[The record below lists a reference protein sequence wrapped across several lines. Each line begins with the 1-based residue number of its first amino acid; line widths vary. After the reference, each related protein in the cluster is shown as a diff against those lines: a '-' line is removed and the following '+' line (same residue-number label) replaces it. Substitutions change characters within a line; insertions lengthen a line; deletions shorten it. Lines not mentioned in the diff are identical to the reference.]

1 MNRINLIFSRLLQL
15 GLFFIVIIV
24 TSCSVSFEK
33 RKYTGGYYID
43 IQTRNVEKQKRYIH
57 ESNIEFIHASDEMT
71 ASINDLKPQKITH
84 VIATSIRQHEPCDWI
99 YFEDGTQAEVK
110 ILDINEKE
118 VAYRKC
124 NDPSSPVIIL
134 NKKYITK
141 IEFSS
146 GERYEAGG
154 GKKQEQTILQEE
166 VQTTQQ
172 ETNPSKKPNQ
182 SSAKE
187 GIINMLALFFAIV
200 GLIMLILAFVN
211 VWYWLFGAAIFSA
224 LGASLGWFGITRS
237 LKGLGIVALIIG
249 TVCSVLS
256 SILFGFI

>member
-1 MNRINLIFSRLLQL
+1 MKRINGFVFRLLPL
-15 GLFFIVIIV
+15 NLFILVFFLS
-24 TSCSVSFEK
+24 SCSVSFEK
-33 RKYTGGYYID
+33 RRYTRGHYID
-43 IQTRNVEKQKRYIH
+43 IQTRNTDRQIRNVNQEY
-57 ESNIEFIHASDEMT
+57 DEVDKLSEHFT
-71 ASINDLKPQKITH
+71 ASINEKNAQKLIHPISVQAKPN
-84 VIATSIRQHEPCDWI
+84 EPCDRI

-110 ILDINEKE
+110 VLDVNEKE

-124 NDPSSPVIIL
+124 NDPNSPVIVVS
-134 NKKYITK
+134 KKIISK

-146 GERYEAGG
+146 GERYEAEGG
-154 GKKQEQTILQEE
+154 NQQEQIIQPEE

-172 ETNPSKKPNQ
+172 ETNQSQKPNQ

-187 GIINMLALFFAIV
+187 GIINILALFIAIV
-200 GLIMLILAFVN
+200 GLVMLILAFVH

-224 LGASLGWFGITRS
+224 LGASMGWFGITRN

>member
-1 MNRINLIFSRLLQL
+1 MKRTNDIVFRLLPL
-15 GLFFIVIIV
+15 SLLIVV
-24 TSCSVSFEK
+24 SFLSSCSVSFEK
-33 RKYTGGYYID
+33 RRYTRGHYID
-43 IQTRNVEKQKRYIH
+43 IQTRNTDREIRNVYH
-57 ESNIEFIHASDEMT
+57 ENAEAVKLSEHFT
-71 ASINDLKPQKITH
+71 ASIKEQKPQKLTH
-84 VIATSIRQHEPCDWI
+84 AIAVQSKPNEPCDRI

-110 ILDINEKE
+110 VLDVNEKE

-124 NDPSSPVIIL
+124 NDPNSPVIIL

-141 IEFSS
+141 IEFST

-154 GKKQEQTILQEE
+154 GNQQEQIIQQEE

-172 ETNPSKKPNQ
+172 ETNQSKKPNQ

-187 GIINMLALFFAIV
+187 GIINILAFFFAIV
-200 GLIMLILAFVN
+200 GLIMLILAFVH
-211 VWYWLFGAAIFSA
+211 VWFWLFGAAIFSA

-249 TVCSVLS
+249 TICSVLS